1 MKVETDSTID
11 VLSYKPKMKALDS
24 IDELPIDSETITMA
38 KADGEF
44 NLLIYDRDGETFTI
58 NRWGR
63 KLSNFP
69 ALNELE
75 LVLSKTDGMRKA
87 QLLVELYAMENG
99 RPLMLPKY
107 IHYLK
112 GHVSGGLEKIFI
124 GIWDVLRINGVEIK
138 EPFTWKLEE
147 VGSWVKDCRWVHVL
161 PWRRTSTPA
170 EVKHCWEY
178 LVEEIGYEG
187 LVVRNRRDIY
197 KIKPLLE
204 MDVVII
210 GINKRELLK
219 KGKVTSLKLGLLRDD
234 MLFVE
239 VGDVASGINH
249 DLRDAL
255 GRLMEY
261 QVGEDRDTIYVKPM
275 VVCTIQ
281 FNDIYEETDNRIYK
295 FGACDKAE
303 IEAHGQP
310 IFEEKG
316 KQKLI
321 KLRHPK
327 LAGFR
332 SDKIVSLHDVGLNQ
346 IPESV
351 RANGLR
357 N

>member
-1 MKVETDSTID
+1 MNVAKDSTID
-11 VLSYKPKMKALDS
+11 VLSYKPKMKALES
-24 IDELPIDSETITMA
+24 IDELPLDSETISMA

-58 NRWGR
+58 NRWSR

-75 LVLSKTDGMRKA
+75 LALSKSEIRKA

-124 GIWDVLRINGVEIK
+124 GIWDVLRINGLEIK
-138 EPFTWKLEE
+138 EPFAWKLEE
-147 VGSWVKDCRWVHVL
+147 ADSWVKDCRWVHVL
-161 PWRRTSTPA
+161 PWRRTNTPT
-170 EVKHCWEY
+170 EVKHSWHY
-178 LVEEIGYEG
+178 LVKEIGYEG
-187 LVVRNRRDIY
+187 LVIRTSKDIF

-204 MDVVII
+204 MDAVII
-210 GINKRELLK
+210 GINKRKLLEQ
-219 KGKVTSLKLGLLRDD
+219 GKVTSLKLGLLRGD

-249 DLRDAL
+249 ALREAL
-255 GRLMEY
+255 WNLMQY
-261 QVGEDRDTIYVKPM
+261 RVGEDNDTIYVKPM

-281 FNDIYEETDNRIYK
+281 FNDIYEQTGNHIYK

-303 IEAHGQP
+303 IEAHGHP
-310 IFEEKG
+310 IFEERG

-346 IPESV
+346 IPEKV
-351 RANGLR
+351 RGNGR
-357 N
+357 D